1 MADEPGTDSQIDTGT
16 NEQTGSAVQGAQSTE
31 TDSPQQQQQ
40 QETPEEALQRVTQEL
55 NAARA
60 EAGKQRVNAKQKAA
74 EDREN
79 EVVNKLLNA
88 LGRKP
93 DGSKKVTTDELT
105 SEIEAER
112 QHTSALA
119 AENTVLRVASQAGAD
134 PDRLLNWQP
143 FTSELKELDSSDEK
157 YSESVQAL
165 IKKYTGANPFLSA
178 RVAVKTGTKMG
189 SGTASQVTKEQFD
202 KMDGA
207 QLAALAVANPTLYAQ
222 LDAS

>member
-1 MADEPGTDSQIDTGT
+1 MADEPGTDSQIDAGT
-16 NEQTGSAVQGAQSTE
+16 NTQTGSAVQGAQSTE
-31 TDSPQQQQQ
+31 TDASQH

-112 QHTSALA
+112 HRTSALA

-165 IKKYTGANPFLSA
+165 IKRYTGANPFLSA
-178 RVAVKTGTKMG
+178 QGAAKTGTEMG
-189 SGTASQVTKEQFD
+189 SGPASQVTKEQFD

-207 QLAALAVANPTLYAQ
+207 QLATLAVANPTLYAQ

>member
-1 MADEPGTDSQIDTGT
+1 MADEPGTDSQIDAGT

-31 TDSPQQQQQ
+31 TDASQSQHE
-40 QETPEEALQRVTQEL
+40 ETPEEALQRVTQEL
-55 NAARA
+55 SAARA

-112 QHTSALA
+112 QHTSSLA

-143 FTSELKELDSSDEK
+143 FTSELRELDSGDEK
-157 YSESVQAL
+157 YGESVQAL

-178 RVAVKTGTKMG
+178 QAAAKTGTEMG

-202 KMDGA
+202 KMDGT

>member
-1 MADEPGTDSQIDTGT
+1 MADEPGTDSQIDAGT
-16 NEQTGSAVQGAQSTE
+16 NAQTGSAVQGAQSTE
-31 TDSPQQQQQ
+31 TDASQPQHK
-40 QETPEEALQRVTQEL
+40 ETPEEALQRVTQEL

-178 RVAVKTGTKMG
+178 QVAAKTGTEMG

>member
-1 MADEPGTDSQIDTGT
+1 MADEPGTDSQIDAGT

-31 TDSPQQQQQ
+31 TDASQHK
-40 QETPEEALQRVTQEL
+40 ETPEEALQRVTQEL

-112 QHTSALA
+112 QRTSALA

-178 RVAVKTGTKMG
+178 QVAAKTGTEMG

-207 QLAALAVANPTLYAQ
+207 QLAALAVANPALYAQ